1 MTVVAET
8 TEFPGSS
15 NLASATYD
23 PDVENLVIEFADGSV
38 YTYFNVP
45 TSVYRGLQTAGSAGQ
60 YFYRNIRQRY
70 AYEIGDVSS

>member
-1 MTVVAET
+1 MTTVAET

-23 PDVENLVIEFADGSV
+23 PEVENLTIEFQSGRT

-45 TSVYRGLQTAGSAGQ
+45 AAIYRGLQTASSAGE
-60 YFYRNIRQRY
+60 YFARHVRNRF
-70 AYEIGDVSS
+70 AYEEA